1 MFCEQHCLRIPLER
15 HRHSWKD
22 PNMKQLECPNKL
34 EHPGL
39 FGRPSARGITLDT
52 PSPPGI
58 ELGYRI
64 KAINDR
70 RTSRVV
76 EAEGNPELLRE
87 TWGF

>member
-1 MFCEQHCLRIPLER
+1 
-15 HRHSWKD
+15 
-22 PNMKQLECPNKL
+22 MKQLECPNKL
-34 EHPGL
+34 EHPGS

-52 PSPPGI
+52 PSPPGN

-76 EAEGNPELLRE
+76 EAEGNPGVAKGNLGVLDEQ
-87 TWGF
+87 